1 MEKDAILQ
9 KTVETLSPL
18 ETGNLMQFLREM
30 TVKDAI
36 TNPWFVGIFLIV
48 AFYAIVVRSKFV
60 LCILFTAVSLLILI
74 RYTMP
79 SEGDTLTLTSTLPFA
94 FGGITIGAVLIYLI
108 FIKQE

>member
-60 LCILFTAVSLLILI
+60 LCILFTAASLLILI

-94 FGGITIGAVLIYLI
+94 FGGIAIGAVLIYLI